1 MTRRSN
7 LSAVPTAA
15 GSPLPADQPVAATRA
30 LTELRSL
37 RGALQ
42 DARRA
47 AGDVAGVISRSEAVV
62 RRGSEVRTELAQ
74 LEREAGAA
82 MSGWV
87 LSGAHS
93 APPQLMP
100 EQQAA
105 LRAAR
110 QAAEDTRR
118 DAEAVEAQL
127 PILRERLG
135 NLQRLIAG
143 SATAI
148 RSAALEALAAETEP
162 LLQAYH
168 AHAAAGFEVRKQL
181 LGLLAVL
188 SRQQYGAVWTNSST
202 YNSAPLEAL
211 RERIAN
217 AGRAPSEISAAQVEP
232 YAEKFQERLEALISG
247 DPT

>member
-62 RRGSEVRTELAQ
+62 RRGAEVRTELAQ

-82 MSGWV
+82 LSQWV
-87 LSGAHS
+87 LAGAHS
-93 APPQLMP
+93 EPPQLTP

-105 LRAAR
+105 LDHARRAAA
-110 QAAEDTRR
+110 QTQL
-118 DAEAVEAQL
+118 DAQAVEAQL

-135 NLQRLIAG
+135 NLQRLIDG
-143 SATAI
+143 SADAI
-148 RSAALEALAAETEP
+148 RSAALAVLAAEAEP
-162 LLQAYH
+162 LLQAYR

-188 SRQQYGAVWTNSST
+188 SRQQYGAVWTDPYT
-202 YNSAPLEAL
+202 YNSVALEAL

-217 AGRAPSEISAAQVEP
+217 AGRVPDEISATHVEP
-232 YAEKFQERLEALISG
+232 YAQSLSERLEALISG